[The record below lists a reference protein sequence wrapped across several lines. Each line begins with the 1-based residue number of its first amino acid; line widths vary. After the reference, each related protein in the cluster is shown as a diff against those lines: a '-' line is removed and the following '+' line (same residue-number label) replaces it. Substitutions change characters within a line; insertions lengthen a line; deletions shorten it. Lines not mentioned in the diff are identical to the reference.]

1 MKRKKLGIA
10 WLKFI
15 TSELQQAIAF
25 GANMVSMPAL
35 LTKDVSSLVFPI
47 GKVYPLQAS
56 LATATPSKLS
66 STNFE

>member
-1 MKRKKLGIA
+1 MKRKKRGIA

-35 LTKDVSSLVFPI
+35 PTKDATSSVFPI
-47 GKVYPLQAS
+47 GKVHPLQAN

-66 STNFE
+66 STNSE